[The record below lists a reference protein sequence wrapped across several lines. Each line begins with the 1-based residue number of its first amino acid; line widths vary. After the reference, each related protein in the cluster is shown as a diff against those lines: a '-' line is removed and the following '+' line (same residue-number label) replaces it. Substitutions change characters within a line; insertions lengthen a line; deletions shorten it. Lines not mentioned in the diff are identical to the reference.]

1 MEIRYGLDEQPP
13 LGATLLFGLQWFA
26 IVIPVIVIIGK
37 ITAGCQCPDSAAQ
50 IVYLQKMTFLMAL
63 ALAVQILWGHRLPII
78 LGPSTVLLVGILASR
93 QVQAAAIDT
102 AILCG
107 GLLLAVV
114 SLAGLFGHLK
124 RLFTSRVVAVV
135 LLLIAFTLLPTIVH
149 LITGDGDSVP
159 PLVRLAFCSALIL
172 CLFLLQR
179 HLSGIWG
186 ATLIVWAMLF
196 GSIFYY
202 LIYPERLDWES
213 VRNSALVAGFFRDLI
228 PALSFDP
235 GVMIAF
241 FVCFLALSIN
251 DLGSIQSVNEILK
264 PPDAERRLSHGIAVT
279 GIANMASGIL
289 GIIGPVNF
297 SLSPGIIAA
306 TGCASRRTL
315 LPTAALLFMLAFS
328 PAAIGLIGA
337 VPAVVIGSVLTY
349 LLCSQVAA
357 GLMLLF
363 EEAQGFTFTGG
374 LVVGLP
380 LLLGTMI
387 AFLPAEVVLTFPA
400 ILRPVLG
407 NGFVMG
413 VAAALILEHG
423 VFHPARK

>member
-1 MEIRYGLDEQPP
+1 MEIRYNLDEHPP
-13 LGATLLFGLQWFA
+13 LAATLLYGLQWFA
-26 IVIPVIVIIGK
+26 IAVPVIVIIGK
-37 ITAGCQCPDSAAQ
+37 ITAGCQCQDSAGQ
-50 IVYLQKMTFLMAL
+50 IVYLQKMAFLMAL

-93 QVQAAAIDT
+93 EAQPAAIDT

-107 GLLLAVV
+107 GLLLTVV
-114 SLAGLFGHLK
+114 SLAGLFEHLK
-124 RLFTSRVVAVV
+124 RLFTTRVVAVV
-135 LLLIAFTLLPTIVH
+135 LLLIAFTLLPTILR
-149 LITGDGDSVP
+149 LITGVSEGVP
-159 PLVRLAFCSALIL
+159 SLVRLVFALTL
-172 CLFLLQR
+172 VLGLFLLQQY
-179 HLSGIWG
+179 LSGIWKS
-186 ATLIVWAMLF
+186 TLIVWAMLF

-202 LIYPERLDWES
+202 LIYPERLDWEP
-213 VRNSALVAGFFRDLI
+213 VRSSALVAGFFKNLI
-228 PALSFDP
+228 PGLSFDP

-241 FVCFLALSIN
+241 FICFMALSIN

-264 PPDAERRLSHGIAVT
+264 PPDAERRISRGIAVT
-279 GIANMASGIL
+279 GLANAASGIL

-306 TGCASRRTL
+306 TGCASRMTL
-315 LPTAALLFMLAFS
+315 LPAAALLCMLAFS

-363 EEAQGFTFTGG
+363 EQPQGFTFTGG

-387 AFLPAEVVLTFPA
+387 AFLPVEVILTFPA

-413 VAAALILEHG
+413 VVAALILEHG
-423 VFHPARK
+423 VFRQSRK